1 VLNDPGAKIFQG
13 PLGHRSLLS
22 VPMMRKGQPVGAI
35 NVARTEVGT
44 ALVTGVP
51 PSNQPSTF
59 TVNISI
65 PMDDMLNV
73 VPVDTPV
80 GPVRIQLRQIR
91 AAA

>member
-1 VLNDPGAKIFQG
+1 
-13 PLGHRSLLS
+13 
-22 VPMMRKGQPVGAI
+22 
-35 NVARTEVGT
+35 
-44 ALVTGVP
+44 
-51 PSNQPSTF
+51 
-59 TVNISI
+59 VNISI